1 MKRIAITGG
10 PRTGKTTLA
19 GKLARDTGLPL
30 IATDDFKD
38 MGWSEA
44 SAHVA
49 DLLSKSESAVV
60 EGVAVPRALRKML
73 AANPDERP
81 VDKLIVVEPTRRWHE
96 KHAPQSSGQKAMGK
110 GVHTV
115 LDEILP
121 DLRALG
127 VQIEWRSDPGEDL

>member
-1 MKRIAITGG
+1 MKRIAIVGG

-19 GKLARDTGLPL
+19 AKLSRDTGLPL
-30 IATDDFKD
+30 IATDDYKD

-49 DLLSKSESAVV
+49 GLIAKNEPAII
-60 EGVAVPRALRKML
+60 EGVAVSRALRKAL
-73 AANPDERP
+73 DARPEERP
-81 VDKLIVVEPTRRWHE
+81 IDKLIVVEPSRRWHE
-96 KHAPQSSGQKAMGK
+96 KHSPQSDGQKAMGK

-121 DLRALG
+121 DLRRLG
-127 VQIEWRSDPGEDL
+127 VQIEWRSDPGEVV